1 MMRYTKALSMQ
12 NTSKPKIMN
21 PTIQIKMQQ
30 IRMLGSIRSRNNY
43 RIVTK
48 QEAQARQVLNIPLA
62 FICVTDNTLTN
73 NIHHPKTP
81 VASPN
86 EQVQATPQQILMPIT
101 KV

>member
-1 MMRYTKALSMQ
+1 ME
-12 NTSKPKIMN
+12 IMN
-21 PTIQIKMQQ
+21 PTIQIKMQE
-30 IRMLGSIRSRNNY
+30 IRMLGMHEIRQMTITNANNY